1 MSSNNKKAQQEGLAS
16 KVAIVAGLSVV
27 LIVGVV
33 VIGLFLFTGLILDTP
48 YVGSGGIYNGEF
60 VYEGFPTE
68 PSNSVDKMVVEYK
81 GGTLYAGGQVRPEDF
96 VVKVIYGDGT
106 EQVVTG
112 YKSDIQDKNFRLQ
125 KGSNSIVF
133 YYGKLSAIITVVAVD
148 VNTLQYPP
156 SYVTTTVDEKKAY
169 DIISA
174 LDSGKL
180 SYDEAFSKVAFT
192 GDSQIKALSSFGI
205 LPGDRIVAKVG
216 ESFNYFNE
224 NFDNIVAMC
233 QDKDVLVV
241 HYGINTLSIH
251 EETRKE
257 QVQFYKSILIRLQA
271 ALPDVRIIV
280 SGVFPVA
287 TNIYFNQQR
296 FAYIIDFDRELF
308 KMCME
313 LGIDYLSDNQYME
326 TNQQV
331 FSADGLHLTKSFYTD
346 YWLKNLITTMG
357 IY

>member
-1 MSSNNKKAQQEGLAS
+1 MSSSNKNGQQEGMAS
-16 KVAIVAGLSVV
+16 KIAIVAGLSVV
-27 LIVGVV
+27 LIVGIV
-33 VIGLFLFTGLILDTP
+33 VIGLFLFTSLILDTS
-48 YVGSGGIYNGEF
+48 YTGNGGIYNGDY
-60 VYEGFPTE
+60 VYEGFSTE
-68 PSNSVDKMVVEYK
+68 AASTIDKMVVEYK
-81 GGTLYAGGQVRPEDF
+81 GGTLYAGGQVHPDDF
-96 VVKVIYGDGT
+96 VVKVIYRDGT

-156 SYVTTTVDEKKAY
+156 SYVTVTVDEKKAN
-169 DIISA
+169 DIISS

-180 SYDEAFSKVAFT
+180 SYNDAFSKVAFT
-192 GDSQIKALSSFGI
+192 GDSQIKALSSYGI
-205 LPGDRIVAKVG
+205 LSGDKVVAKVG
-216 ESFNYFNE
+216 ESFNYFND

-251 EETRKE
+251 EETRME
-257 QVQFYKSILIRLQA
+257 QIKFYKSILTRLQA

-308 KMCME
+308 NMCME

-326 TNQQV
+326 NNQQV
-331 FSADGLHLTKSFYTD
+331 FSEDGLHLTKAFYTD